1 MQAGKILQKNIFYI
15 NKKHQLREFAHVS
28 KRFKNTMLKR
38 RIQLIRDTFPSF
50 LFKLS
55 NGVFT
60 DKVKDI
66 EEAVSQNRVS
76 YELVVLIELG
86 FNNKV
91 STDNLVIFPY
101 YYGQDGN
108 RIDFMGVTK
117 DTTKAELLE

>member
-1 MQAGKILQKNIFYI
+1 
-15 NKKHQLREFAHVS
+15 
-28 KRFKNTMLKR
+28 MLKR

-117 DTTKAELLE
+117 DTTKAELLEWFLKEFDEFQNNNFD